1 MQFLQGSRS
10 RVVNI
15 SAVHRISFF
24 IFPVPCAKRVPALPC
39 DQRSKS
45 RVQDLLKSGK
55 GSVRDKLRLLGVYCL
70 AVRPPTAE
78 LTELE
83 GLLKQSAADSGVA
96 GAEQEAERGLGAIGY
111 LRQQVRQSG
120 SGRLTPLSPLQ

>member
-1 MQFLQGSRS
+1 M
-10 RVVNI
+10 V
-15 SAVHRISFF
+15 
-24 IFPVPCAKRVPALPC
+24 FPFCHFSNACPPCHC

-45 RVQDLLKSGK
+45 RVQDLLRSGK

-70 AVRPPTAE
+70 AVRPPAAE

-96 GAEQEAERGLGAIGY
+96 GADQEAERGLGAIGY
-111 LRQQVRQSG
+111 LRQQVRQTEARVLACTLMLDFDGVSAMA
-120 SGRLTPLSPLQ
+120 R